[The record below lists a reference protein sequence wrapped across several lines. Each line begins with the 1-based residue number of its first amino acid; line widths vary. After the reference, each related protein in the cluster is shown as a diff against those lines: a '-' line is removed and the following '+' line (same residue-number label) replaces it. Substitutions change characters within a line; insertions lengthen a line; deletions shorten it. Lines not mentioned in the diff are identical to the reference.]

1 MTQSVRKSSWLTSIA
16 TASALFLQ
24 PLAARSE
31 GWRPPVEPFT
41 TQSPLQWSTSQR
53 EGEDSKQR
61 GVTWSSSNIAPG
73 KETTS
78 ETPTRSL
85 VWQPLEPGDVIT
97 EDDIIPLSDLEKEPI
112 VSVETLKAYARGSM
126 VQLGETVYPN
136 IGMNALQRAPETRVE
151 LGITAIDDSW
161 QWFGAANKPDECGQG
176 NFFSSC
182 ADGLMENR
190 VRIWNSPAFSA
201 DLVWTIHS
209 LSGEG
214 APFSFTVG
222 NNTYGDGDGGTKFG
236 DGQSLGFRVA
246 KNFGN
251 TFGISIG
258 GSRLWHFDD
267 TTDLSKPLY
276 VRATK
281 IFTLNDSEE
290 PPIISLTLGL
300 MTDVYNPD
308 TNIGTVQYPDWLLGG
323 KYPSLFA
330 ERYDKDKRRNSTG
343 GTFYPNV
350 AGVSSPF
357 VCAEETIFSGKQPTD
372 KNKDCIKRVAIAPI
386 GSVGFAPWPWL
397 GFYANFTRN
406 LNLGISLKPFKKINW
421 NISAHIISS
430 IVGLNSQQD
439 RSIKRNRCPDDYES
453 FSACRTRI
461 GLWTEYSF

>member
-1 MTQSVRKSSWLTSIA
+1 MTKSVRKCSWLSSIA

-31 GWRPPVEPFT
+31 GWTPLGQPST
-41 TQSPLQWSTSQR
+41 KQSPLQWSSPKR
-53 EGEDSKQR
+53 ENRDVKRKALS
-61 GVTWSSSNIAPG
+61 WSSVNVAPG
-73 KETTS
+73 KKTTP
-78 ETPTRSL
+78 ETPNRSL

-97 EDDIIPLSDLEKEPI
+97 EDDIIPLSDLAEEPI
-112 VSVETLKAYARGSM
+112 VAAEPLKAFARGSM

-136 IGMNALQRAPETRVE
+136 IGMNALQRAPDSLVE

-161 QWFGAANKPDECGQG
+161 QWFGAASKPDECGQG
-176 NFFSSC
+176 NFVSVC

-214 APFSFTVG
+214 APFSFAIG
-222 NNTYGDGDGGTKFG
+222 NKTYGDGDSGTKFG

-276 VRATK
+276 IRGTK
-281 IFTLNDSEE
+281 IFTLNDSAE

-300 MTDVYNPD
+300 MTDIYNPD

-330 ERYDKDKRRNSTG
+330 ERYDKDKRNGSIGRY
-343 GTFYPNV
+343 YPNV
-350 AGVSSPF
+350 AGTSSAF
-357 VCAEETIFSGKQPTD
+357 VCADETIFSGKAPTD
-372 KNKDCIKRVAIAPI
+372 KNKDCIKQVAIAPI

-421 NISAHIISS
+421 NISAHMISP
-430 IVGLNSQQD
+430 IVGLNSRQD
-439 RSIKRNRCPDDYES
+439 RSIKRNRCPDNYES

>member
-1 MTQSVRKSSWLTSIA
+1 MTQSVRKCSWLTSIA

-24 PLAARSE
+24 PLAARSDE
-31 GWRPPVEPFT
+31 WSPLVQPST
-41 TQSPLQWSTSQR
+41 TQSPLQWSSPKR
-53 EGEDSKQR
+53 ENKDIKQK
-61 GVTWSSSNIAPG
+61 GVSWSSVNVSPG
-73 KETTS
+73 KKTTP
-78 ETPTRSL
+78 ETPTQSL

-97 EDDIIPLSDLEKEPI
+97 EDDIIPLSDLADEPI
-112 VSVETLKAYARGSM
+112 VAIERPKAYARGSM

-136 IGMNALQRAPETRVE
+136 IGMNALQRAPDTWVE

-161 QWFGAANKPDECGQG
+161 QWYGAGSKPDECGQG
-176 NFFSSC
+176 NFFSVC

-190 VRIWNSPAFSA
+190 VRVWNSPAFSA

-214 APFSFTVG
+214 APFSFVIG
-222 NNTYGDGDGGTKFG
+222 NNTYGDGDSGTKFG

-281 IFTLNDSEE
+281 IFTLNDSAE

-300 MTDVYNPD
+300 MTDIYNPD
-308 TNIGTVQYPDWLLGG
+308 TSIGTVQYPDWLLGG
-323 KYPSLFA
+323 MYPSLFA
-330 ERYDKDKRRNSTG
+330 EKYDGKNKRG
-343 GTFYPNV
+343 GGRSYYPNV
-350 AGVSSPF
+350 AGTSSAF

-372 KNKDCIKRVAIAPI
+372 KNKDCIKTVAIAPI
-386 GSVGFAPWPWL
+386 GSLGFAPWPWL

-421 NISAHIISS
+421 NISAHMISP
-430 IVGLNSQQD
+430 IVGLNSRQD
-439 RSIKRNRCPDDYES
+439 RSIERNRCPDDYES

>member
-1 MTQSVRKSSWLTSIA
+1 MTHSVRKCSWLTSIA

-31 GWRPPVEPFT
+31 EWTPLVQSPT
-41 TQSPLQWSTSQR
+41 TQSPLKWSAPQR
-53 EGEDSKQR
+53 QDKDSKQR
-61 GVTWSSSNIAPG
+61 GVTWSSINIAPD

-78 ETPTRSL
+78 EPPIRSL
-85 VWQPLEPGDVIT
+85 VWQPLEPGDVIK
-97 EDDIIPLSDLEKEPI
+97 EEDIIPLSDLENEPI
-112 VSVETLKAYARGSM
+112 VIVEPLKAFARGSM

-136 IGMNALQRAPETRVE
+136 IGMNALQRSPDSLVE
-151 LGITAIDDSW
+151 LGITALDDSW
-161 QWFGAANKPDECGQG
+161 QWKAGKKPDDCGQG
-176 NFFSSC
+176 NFFSVC

-190 VRIWNSPAFSA
+190 VTIWNSPAFSA

-222 NNTYGDGDGGTKFG
+222 DNTYGDGDIGTKFG
-236 DGQSLGFRVA
+236 DGQSLGFRLA

-276 VRATK
+276 IRGTK
-281 IFTLNDSEE
+281 IFTLNDSVE

-300 MTDVYNPD
+300 MTDIYNPN
-308 TNIGTVQYPDWLLGG
+308 TNIGTVQYPDLLLGG
-323 KYPSLFA
+323 MYPSLFA
-330 ERYDKDKRRNSTG
+330 ERYDKDKKSG
-343 GTFYPNV
+343 SGAYYPNV
-350 AGVSSPF
+350 AGTSSAF
-357 VCAEETIFSGKQPTD
+357 VCAEETIFSGKQPTV
-372 KNKDCIKRVAIAPI
+372 KNKDCIKTVAIAPV
-386 GSVGFAPWPWL
+386 GSIGFAPWPWL

-421 NISAHIISS
+421 NISAHMISP
-430 IVGLNSQQD
+430 IVGLNSRQD
-439 RSIKRNRCPDDYES
+439 RAIERNRCPDDFEN